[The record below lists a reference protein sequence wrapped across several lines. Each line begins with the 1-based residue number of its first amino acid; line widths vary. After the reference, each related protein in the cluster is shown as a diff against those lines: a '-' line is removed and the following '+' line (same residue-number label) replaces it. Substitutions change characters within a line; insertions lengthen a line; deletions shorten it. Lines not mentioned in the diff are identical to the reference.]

1 MLKKALSLIL
11 IISLC
16 FCLASCGKK
25 KEEGGKESE
34 VYPVSQL
41 NGPKKGDT
49 IVTIV
54 TDLGTIRAVILDD
67 LVPATAANF
76 ISLAESGYYDGMII
90 HKVIKDFVMQLGDKT
105 LKGDGGDSFTGT
117 GVAPHFRDDL
127 HSYTGSLG
135 MVAYPDGL
143 EYSQFFIIAGSTV
156 SDEYI
161 TAMQQAGYSQDVIDS
176 FKKVGGQPGF
186 DYVYTVFGQ
195 VYEGMDIVTEITS
208 QATDKYNRPTK
219 DMLVKTVSISTYSD
233 SET

>member
-1 MLKKALSLIL
+1 MLKKVLSLIL
-11 IISLC
+11 IVSLC
-16 FCLASCGKK
+16 FCLVSCGKK
-25 KEEGGKESE
+25 KEEGGKEQE

-54 TDLGTIRAVILDD
+54 TDMGTIRAVIFDD
-67 LVPATAANF
+67 LVPDTARNF
-76 ISLAESGYYDGMII
+76 IGLAESGYYDGMII
-90 HKVIKDFVMQLGDKT
+90 HKVIKDFVMQFGDKT
-105 LKGDGGDSFTGT
+105 LKGDGGDSFAGP

-161 TAMQQAGYSQDVIDS
+161 AEMQKAGYKQEVIDA

-195 VYEGMDIVTEITS
+195 VYEGLDIVTAIAS
-208 QATDKYNRPTK
+208 QEADKYNRPKK
-219 DMLVKTVSISTYSD
+219 DMIVKTVSISSYS
-233 SET
+233 EE